1 MRSAYGYRTGSLESH
16 KEFCKKHP
24 DVKLSYDEYRNI
36 IYSFNYMF
44 VEHILETGE
53 KVKLPAGLGDFS
65 INKRKRKKT
74 ININGVEMIN
84 LPIDWKKTKEKG
96 KRIYNFNFHTEGYN
110 FKWNWF
116 KRSARFKH
124 SDLFYFKPSRITS
137 RLLGHYLKV
146 DEKYQHTYATW
157 IM

>member
-24 DVKLSYDEYRNI
+24 DVKLSYDEYKNI

-74 ININGVEMIN
+74 INVNGVEMIN